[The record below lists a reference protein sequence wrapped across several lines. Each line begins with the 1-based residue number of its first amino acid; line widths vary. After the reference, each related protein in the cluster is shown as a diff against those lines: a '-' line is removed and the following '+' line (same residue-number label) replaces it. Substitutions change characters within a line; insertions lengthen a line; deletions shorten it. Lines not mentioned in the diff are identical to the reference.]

1 MIVFV
6 LVVMLGNDVIHE
18 DLEFYDL
25 NRCRYFSERLNSQ
38 PLIPD
43 KNGKSKKMTA
53 YCKPLTVT
61 TN

>member
-1 MIVFV
+1 M
-6 LVVMLGNDVIHE
+6 GNDVIHE